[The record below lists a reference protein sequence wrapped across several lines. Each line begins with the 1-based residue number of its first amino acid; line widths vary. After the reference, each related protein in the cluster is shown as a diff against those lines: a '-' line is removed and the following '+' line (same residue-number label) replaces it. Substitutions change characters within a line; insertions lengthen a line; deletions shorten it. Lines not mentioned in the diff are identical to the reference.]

1 MDNFHSRTTP
11 TNHGLLANMY
21 CRPGYLLQK
30 FPAGKWLG
38 LNVALWG
45 LCCAAGA
52 GAFNYHSLM
61 ASRIFLGIFE
71 AAIAPCLMLISS
83 QYYNKKEQA
92 SRFSIWYSGLG
103 VGQVLGGLISFA
115 FQHVH
120 NTHFKSW
127 QAMFVFVGCST
138 GLIGIATFFILPDS
152 PMKAKFLTDAEKS
165 ALLKHVAEN
174 QTGIH
179 NAHFK
184 WSHIWEALFDLQL
197 WFMTIC
203 TICVSLHSTTS
214 PLMSSQT

>member
-152 PMKAKFLTDAEKS
+152 PMKLS
-165 ALLKHVAEN
+165 SSPMLR
-174 QTGIH
+174 
-179 NAHFK
+179 
-184 WSHIWEALFDLQL
+184 SRP
-197 WFMTIC
+197 
-203 TICVSLHSTTS
+203 SSSTS
-214 PLMSSQT
+214 PKTRLVSTMPTSSGRTSGKLSSIFSSGS